1 MGFKF
6 SSLRDRFFGKKKL
19 RILMVGLNDTGKT
32 TILHKLGE
40 VVTTTPTIGFD
51 VETVEGDNMTF
62 TSWVVGRR
70 DSIRPLW
77 RLTIDSS
84 LVNRYYYPNTRGLI
98 FVVDSTDN
106 DGISRAK
113 DELQRMMYEEELED
127 AVLLVLANKQVG
139 SVLVSLQDLPNAMK
153 TSEVADHLDLHCP
166 YLKPVERQSSVRW
179 KETGNIARLG
189 WPPVI
194 ELLEERCQQH

>member
-77 RLTIDSS
+77 R
-84 LVNRYYYPNTRGLI
+84 YYYPNTRALI

-106 DGISRAK
+106 DGINRAK
-113 DELQRMMYEEELED
+113 DELQRMMYEEELKD
-127 AVLLVLANKQVG
+127 AVLLVFANK
-139 SVLVSLQDLPNAMK
+139 QDLPNAMK
-153 TSEVADHLDLHCP
+153 TSEVADQLDL
-166 YLKPVERQSSVRW
+166 QSVRDRRW
-179 KETGNIARLG
+179 FVQSCCATTGG
-189 WPPVI
+189 GV
-194 ELLEERCQQH
+194 LEGLDWLNRTLCPGK